1 MGVEENL
8 LLEEKEEG
16 HEEQLNRCKAAYNT
30 QNASATAIFEYGWVL
45 TRDESVD
52 NVREGIQILK
62 ALQYEVKSTRGHA
75 LLAIAQAYQRMGE
88 YNSAR
93 KHAHMLIKLYP
104 RSDPERN
111 ENLKKAIE
119 LHKSLR
125 SEVQNRSMNF
135 IGALWIVGIAV
146 AVSFIAYHNRNKA

>member
-1 MGVEENL
+1 MENSHL
-8 LLEEKEEG
+8 
-16 HEEQLNRCKAAYNT
+16 
-30 QNASATAIFEYGWVL
+30 
-45 TRDESVD
+45 
-52 NVREGIQILK
+52 IQILK

-135 IGALWIVGIAV
+135 IGALWIVGMIG
-146 AVSFIAYHNRNKA
+146 